1 MNCKILDD
9 EEIQNAEEKQKNFR
23 KWSIDDIDRRPFP
36 FDRYQKKEFPFLF
49 KKKPYY
55 REDNKISLDEIIT
68 KVKDLSMNSP
78 ILNSI
83 QENINV
89 PTIDLDYESNTPPYP
104 PEPLTPHYTPETLKS
119 CEHIPDLKL
128 DDIQLEDGKK

>member
-1 MNCKILDD
+1 MSCKILDD

-23 KWSIDDIDRRPFP
+23 KWSIDDVDKRPFP

-49 KKKPYY
+49 KKKTYY

-83 QENINV
+83 QEDINIPDMN
-89 PTIDLDYESNTPPYP
+89 LDYESHTPPYP
-104 PEPLTPHYTPETLKS
+104 PSPILQLDLNLNDVETK
-119 CEHIPDLKL
+119 
-128 DDIQLEDGKK
+128 DGKK